1 MIYCLLNLIL
11 STSTENDA
19 IQDLINDINK
29 LDKKVMQIIT
39 DEENEICNIIRSS
52 YHPKSLLQELFFHT
66 FNDLKISEYDLKS
79 LLRKILNNM
88 KVLNVLFLFQKVKTL
103 DLDKKLDLFL
113 FNMLQKHDK
122 YNEDFDFNGLFKVFV
137 VNYFI

>member
-52 YHPKSLLQELFFHT
+52 YHPISLSQELFYHT
-66 FNDLKISEYDLKS
+66 FDDLKVSDCDLKS

-88 KVLNVLFLFQKVKTL
+88 KAL
-103 DLDKKLDLFL
+103 
-113 FNMLQKHDK
+113 
-122 YNEDFDFNGLFKVFV
+122 KVFF
-137 VNYFI
+137 FIF